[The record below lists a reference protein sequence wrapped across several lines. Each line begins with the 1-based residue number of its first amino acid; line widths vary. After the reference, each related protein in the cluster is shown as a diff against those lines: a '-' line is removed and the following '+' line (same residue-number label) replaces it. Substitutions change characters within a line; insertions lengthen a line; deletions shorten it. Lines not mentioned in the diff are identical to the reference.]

1 MAGRK
6 AGKTEPQGETE
17 VKEGDGAVAEGA
29 AAKSGGK
36 RRLLL
41 LALPVLLAAGLGGL
55 WFSGILPKLLGM
67 GKKQP
72 VAAAAPPPIFVSI
85 PVMVANLNAGPDRQ
99 SFVKLGAK
107 LEVPTPADAKR
118 AEAEMPRIIDLFQT
132 YLREMR
138 PRDFQGSEG
147 TWRLR
152 EALLSRAAIALAP
165 GHVRD
170 VLFTEILVQ

>member
-1 MAGRK
+1 MAGSK
-6 AGKTEPQGETE
+6 AGKSEPHGEAEAAQGEGS
-17 VKEGDGAVAEGA
+17 VNGAP
-29 AAKSGGK
+29 AKGGK
-36 RRLLL
+36 RKLLL
-41 LALPVLLAAGLGGL
+41 LALPVLLAAGAGGL
-55 WFSGILPKLLGM
+55 WFSGLLPKLLGM
-67 GKKQP
+67 GAKKQS
-72 VAAAAPPPIFVSI
+72 AAATAPPPVFVTI
-85 PVMVANLNAGPDRQ
+85 PVMVANLNAGPNRQ

-118 AEAEMPRIIDLFQT
+118 AEAEMPRIVDLFQT

-165 GHVRD
+165 GRVRD

>member
-1 MAGRK
+1 MEACVAADK
-6 AGKTEPQGETE
+6 ARDGQGE
-17 VKEGDGAVAEGA
+17 GAEAAEGKA
-29 AAKSGGK
+29 QKPGGK
-36 RRLLL
+36 RKLLL
-41 LALPVLLAAGLGGL
+41 LALPLLLALGGAGL
-55 WFSGILPKLLGM
+55 WFTGTLPHLLGM
-67 GKKQP
+67 DKKPQTATQT
-72 VAAAAPPPIFVSI
+72 VAPPVFVAI
-85 PVMVANLNAGPDRQ
+85 PEMVANLDAGPDRQ

-107 LEVPTPADAKR
+107 LEVPGPDDAKR
-118 AEAEMPRIIDLFQT
+118 AQDAMPRIVDLFQT

-138 PRDFQGSEG
+138 PEDFQGSEG